1 MAVQLLDTNYYGT
14 AIALEGDLSRDEV
27 LTFTAAAT
35 VLKGTL
41 LARVTSTGK
50 LKPFVVGASDGT
62 QTPTNVLT
70 YDVAATAAGDVA
82 IRTLAKGVVNRNR
95 LIIAA
100 DGNGNNITPAILD
113 QLRVYGITPIDVQD
127 VGQIL

>member
-1 MAVQLLDTNYYGT
+1 MAVQTLDTNYYGT
-14 AIALEGDLSRDEV
+14 AIALEGDLSRDEI
-27 LTFTAAAT
+27 LTFAAAAT
-35 VLKGTL
+35 VLRGTL

-70 YDVAATAAGDVA
+70 YDVQALAAGDVA

-127 VGQIL
+127 VGQIV